1 MDPDVA
7 DVIVIGGGHNGLVCA
22 AYLARAGMRV
32 TVLEARGAPGGCAST
47 VDAVGARVN
56 ICNCD
61 HLAFRTTPIAEEL
74 DLAAHGLR
82 YLDVDPA
89 QLSVPW
95 NGTAPWYSFHD
106 VDRTL
111 DSLRRTHPDE
121 VENYRRYVKVAKP
134 AAELMLEMA
143 TQVPTFGR
151 AARRVLDHRGDG
163 VRTLLSWSRRSVGE
177 VLSGFFRSE
186 ALLAPVV
193 VTGPAVWGL
202 SPETPN
208 TGLGAVGYTLKHLGQ
223 VGRPE
228 GGSGALP
235 DALAAAVVAA
245 GGTIRCHATVSRIL
259 ADTTGVRGV
268 ELADGTTFETP
279 RVVVACDPT
288 DAFVHWLSPA
298 PARLAPLVARWRD
311 RPHRDGYESKIDAV
325 LTELPPLP
333 QHEAAG
339 GAALGVAEPWI
350 ATAIVAPTLRDLADA
365 HRAMGDGRIVDRPP
379 LFVNLPSAL
388 DPTMRVGSRHVLSL
402 EVLFTPY
409 ALAGGWAGSAEPA
422 RWLALLDGLLGPEVA
437 GLVHDWRVV
446 TPPVY
451 ESDFRMRRG
460 HAPSFAGGPVAAL
473 AGRDPEL
480 TRYETP
486 LPGLYL
492 TGAATFPGAGVW
504 GASGRNAA
512 HVVLEGRDRPGA
524 ARLLRRAGST
534 AGALVSRARTAR
546 ATPSPAAATPA

>member
-1 MDPDVA
+1 MDA
-7 DVIVIGGGHNGLVCA
+7 DAIIVGGGHNGLVCA
-22 AYLARAGMRV
+22 AYLAQAGLKV
-32 TVLEARGAPGGCAST
+32 LVLEARAAPGGCAST
-47 VDAVGARVN
+47 VEAVGARVN
-56 ICNCD
+56 VCNCD

-74 DLAAHGLR
+74 GLDAYGLR

-106 VDRTL
+106 VERTVE
-111 DSLRRTHPDE
+111 SLRRTHPDE
-121 VENYRRYVKVAKP
+121 VDNYRRYVRTAKP

-143 TQVPTFGR
+143 TQVPTLGH
-151 AARRVLDHRGDG
+151 AARRVLDRRGEG

-223 VGRPE
+223 VGRPA

-235 DALAAAVVAA
+235 DALADAVRAA
-245 GGTIRCHATVSRIL
+245 GGSIRCGATVSRIL
-259 ADTTGVRGV
+259 ADANRVRGV
-268 ELADGTTFETP
+268 ALDDGTTLETD
-279 RVVVACDPT
+279 RVIVACDPT
-288 DAFVHWLSPA
+288 DTFVHWLSPA
-298 PARLAPLVARWRD
+298 PARLSKLVTRWRE

-325 LTELPPLP
+325 LRELPPLP
-333 QHEAAG
+333 QHVAAHG
-339 GAALGVAEPWI
+339 DALGVASPWT
-350 ATAIVAPTLRDLADA
+350 ATAIVAPSLRDLAEA
-365 HRAMGDGRIVDRPP
+365 HRGMGVGRVAAKPP

-388 DPTMRVGSRHVLSL
+388 DPSMRVARPGRGAATSHVLSL

-409 ALAGGWAGSAEPA
+409 ALDGGWSGSSEPA

-437 GLVHDWRVV
+437 SLVEDWRVV

-473 AGRDPEL
+473 VGRDREL

-486 LPGLYL
+486 LEGLFL

-512 HVVLEGRDRPGA
+512 HVVLA
-524 ARLLRRAGST
+524 ARGSLRHPR
-534 AGALVSRARTAR
+534 RRHR
-546 ATPSPAAATPA
+546 PR